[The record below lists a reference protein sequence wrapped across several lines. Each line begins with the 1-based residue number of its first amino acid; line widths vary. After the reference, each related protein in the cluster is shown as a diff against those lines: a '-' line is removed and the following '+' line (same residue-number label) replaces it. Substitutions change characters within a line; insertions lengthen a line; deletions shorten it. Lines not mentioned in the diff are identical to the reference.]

1 MHAVDEVNISM
12 AGRSPED
19 IISCGATGSGVRGS
33 IVGAQIGFHLHDP
46 SGDELATFFAN
57 DQLSKQVRGDDARI
71 AIKEL
76 SRENFCF
83 GGRT

>member
-1 MHAVDEVNISM
+1 MHAVDEINVSM

-19 IISCGATGSGVRGS
+19 VIACGAAGSGVRGS
-33 IVGAQIGFHLHDP
+33 IVSAQIGFHLHDP
-46 SGDELATFFAN
+46 SGDELAAFFAN
-57 DQLSKQVRGDDARI
+57 DELSQKVRRDDARI
-71 AIKEL
+71 AIEEL